1 MDSYK
6 KIAKALDAS
15 LIDSISIEDAHR
27 YNDLKLLENFTK
39 TKIIFGLIKIAS
51 SQKETEEE
59 IEKRILDVLKYI
71 DKQQLIAAPDCGLGH
86 LPRQLAIE
94 KLKIMVNVAK
104 KI

>member
-1 MDSYK
+1 MW
-6 KIAKALDAS
+6 
-15 LIDSISIEDAHR
+15 HR
-27 YNDLKLLENFTK
+27 YNDLQLLRNFTK

-59 IEKRILDVLKYI
+59 IENRVLDALSYI

-94 KLKIMVNVAK
+94 KLKILVNVAK
-104 KI
+104 KF